1 MSTVQFKRGNTTEM
15 DNTPITDGMLY
26 FNTTDSKIYMDNGNT
41 RLQYGGDTSLISNP
55 AQASNSN
62 AFSATGSIGLF
73 LQKTTVVDDKAA
85 ALAVTQNYIPLGCL
99 AFKSAV
105 GTTDIS
111 TIGDGTISG
120 AILSSYNNGTTALN
134 YLNNTG
140 IPALTR
146 HDNQLTAP
154 TGAQMY
160 MDYQNGKYGVNT
172 SAARGADT
180 FIPFKPNPTTD
191 NVTVLFNEGH
201 YRKGQNDEG
210 GWLPAYGTSGSVT
223 VPKNGVVYIGG
234 GAGDDG
240 CWVAEGGVSVNGTR
254 VWSGGGGGH
263 SRTTCNYWCQV
274 TAGSII
280 SFDFHANTGVC
291 TGGYCTIVLFSA
303 D

>member
-1 MSTVQFKRGNTTEM
+1 MSTVLFKRGNTTEM

-99 AFKSAV
+99 AFKGAV

-120 AILSSYNNGTTALN
+120 AILSSYNNGTTALT

-140 IPALTR
+140 IPIITK
-146 HDNQLTAP
+146 HENQLTAP

-201 YRKGQNDEG
+201 YRKGQGDS
-210 GWLPAYGTSGSVT
+210 GWLPAYGITGSVT

-234 GAGDDG
+234 GAGDG
-240 CWVAEGGVSVNGTR
+240 CWAAQGSVSINGTT
-254 VWSGGGGGH
+254 VWSQGGGGT
-263 SRTTCNYWCQV
+263 SRVTCNTWHNV
-274 TAGSII
+274 TAGSTIA
-280 SFDFHANTGVC
+280 FTFTGNEGDC